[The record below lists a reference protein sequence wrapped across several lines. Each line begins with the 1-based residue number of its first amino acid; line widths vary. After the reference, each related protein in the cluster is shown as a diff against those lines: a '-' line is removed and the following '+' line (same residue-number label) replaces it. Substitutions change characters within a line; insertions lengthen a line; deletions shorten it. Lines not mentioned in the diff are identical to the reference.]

1 MKDGKI
7 VVLQA
12 LGGLTCGGAESR
24 VMDITRRLD
33 STDIKYDF
41 LLHDKGPD
49 FYEDEAGSFG
59 ANIYRVPA
67 FRIVN
72 YFAYIKALNKL
83 FSEHPEIDIVQGH
96 ITSSAAIYLPIAK
109 KHGVKVTIAH
119 GRSAGVDKGLK
130 GFLTRVLRKNL
141 YKRCDLMWACS
152 KEAGESVYGKERQD
166 SGKVRVIPNAIDVDK
181 FANGYDESEV
191 ARLKAEYKLGDKFVV
206 GHVGS
211 FRYAKNHEFL
221 LQIFAKLLKTKSDAV
236 LLLVG
241 DGSRR
246 QEMEELAGS
255 LGIKDKVIFA
265 GNHNDV
271 YNYYKL
277 MNLIIFPSRY
287 EGLPGTIV
295 EAQAS
300 GVPSLISTAIT
311 DSVGVTSLVRFL
323 GLDESADK
331 WAEDALLLYD
341 SVQKAKI
348 EEGWE
353 APAELLKAAGFDV
366 NSQVVMLE
374 KLYKDMVKG

>member
-1 MKDGKI
+1 MG
-7 VVLQA
+7 
-12 LGGLTCGGAESR
+12 
-24 VMDITRRLD
+24 
-33 STDIKYDF
+33 
-41 LLHDKGPD
+41 HGPW
-49 FYEDEAGSFG
+49 
-59 ANIYRVPA
+59 V
-67 FRIVN
+67 
-72 YFAYIKALNKL
+72 
-83 FSEHPEIDIVQGH
+83 
-96 ITSSAAIYLPIAK
+96 
-109 KHGVKVTIAH
+109 
-119 GRSAGVDKGLK
+119 
-130 GFLTRVLRKNL
+130 
-141 YKRCDLMWACS
+141 C
-152 KEAGESVYGKERQD
+152 
-166 SGKVRVIPNAIDVDK
+166 
-181 FANGYDESEV
+181 DESEV
-191 ARLKAEYKLGDKFVV
+191 ARLKEEYKLGDKFVV